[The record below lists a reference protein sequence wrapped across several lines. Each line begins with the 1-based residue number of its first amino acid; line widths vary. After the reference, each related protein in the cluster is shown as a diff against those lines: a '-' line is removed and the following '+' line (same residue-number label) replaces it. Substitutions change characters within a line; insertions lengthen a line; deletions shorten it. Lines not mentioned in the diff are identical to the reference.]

1 MSEKPSSWG
10 TPPTI
15 IAVVTALV
23 SVGSF
28 WASFNGRITANEE
41 RISYVAQSFLEHK
54 TDEGQRLIRVE
65 AKLDRLIERGSE
77 K

>member
-1 MSEKPSSWG
+1 MNEKPNSWG

-28 WASFNGRITANEE
+28 WASFNGRITANEG
-41 RISYVAQSFLEHK
+41 RVSYVEQAFREHK
-54 TDEGQRLIRVE
+54 TDEGERLIRVE